1 MRTMTRHAGWLVI
14 YLLLWSSPPAAA
26 DLYHWTDAQG
36 VRHFSNTPPPEGA
49 DATVL
54 LEEIPYD
61 PESDDKRRTQED
73 AMLRESESAET
84 QARLEK
90 AERDAE
96 EARRQAEAARAES
109 ENRKALQQA
118 AAPVGRLQPLPEC
131 RDVHRPVLEVPGP
144 ARDRLDQPA
153 GLWVH
158 ARLQLLDGL
167 VHGRRRPGYWRDR

>member
-61 PESDDKRRTQED
+61 PETDDKRRAQED
-73 AMLRESESAET
+73 AEEGDERAEDYRVIIGETLRCRDIVRNLLDFARESET
-84 QARLEK
+84 T
-90 AERDAE
+90 
-96 EARRQAEAARAES
+96 S
-109 ENRKALQQA
+109 E
-118 AAPVGRLQPLPEC
+118 
-131 RDVHRPVLEVPGP
+131 VLHI
-144 ARDRLDQPA
+144 DK
-153 GLWVH
+153 
-158 ARLQLLDGL
+158 LLDETVQLAKNQIRISGIN
-167 VHGRRRPGYWRDR
+167 GPSRRSSRPASQSA